1 MNKTGNEEFNELCLQ
16 IAKSELKIR
25 QRVKVT
31 TASWVLAGK
40 LKSLVWKFLL
50 NSMVCPGGIYA
61 FFPEHLC
68 AVFSSMSF
76 SGSPCKNDGSKE
88 APHQGEATGL
98 RVVENL

>member
-31 TASWVLAGK
+31 MASWLLAGK

-50 NSMVCPGGIYA
+50 NSMVCPG
-61 FFPEHLC
+61 
-68 AVFSSMSF
+68 
-76 SGSPCKNDGSKE
+76 
-88 APHQGEATGL
+88 
-98 RVVENL
+98 